1 MEPRVKNLL
10 LNDTQNGEPNAYTQ
24 ALINQTQTTSSAG
37 QLPAIRTLSGADN
50 PNTTET
56 SHADIPSLSGI
67 EWRQTSRTGS
77 PPSTVDASKQEAPA
91 NGTERQTHQIQ
102 RPAKSAVPLEQVLN
116 NSSPQ
121 VRKEYNILSFD
132 PEPRKKRRLD
142 TGGTRELPKPSV
154 SGKRASKRQHLQ
166 PLLPP
171 LLPPL
176 HEPPPDARIVPSIST
191 EFRGHKPDVPPS
203 ESKSATTI
211 PERSATLS
219 SHNKVDPSL
228 SASLVQE
235 NENISQRK
243 VDHNEPKKRK
253 KNKRWSEEETRDL
266 LQGVARFGIGSWKKI
281 LLHPDYKFNNRTAV
295 DLKDR

>member
-10 LNDTQNGEPNAYTQ
+10 LNDTQNGERNDYTQ
-24 ALINQTQTTSSAG
+24 VLTNKTQTTPSG
-37 QLPAIRTLSGADN
+37 THLPAIRTLPGADN
-50 PNTTET
+50 LNTAEA
-56 SHADIPSLSGI
+56 SHADISNLLNT
-67 EWRQTSRTGS
+67 EWRQANHSGS
-77 PPSTVDASKQEAPA
+77 PPSTLDTSKQEAPA
-91 NGTERQTHQIQ
+91 NRTGQIQ

-121 VRKEYNILSFD
+121 EQKEHNILSFD
-132 PEPRKKRRLD
+132 SEPRKKRRLD

-154 SGKRASKRQHLQ
+154 SGKRVSKRQHVQ

-176 HEPPPDARIVPSIST
+176 HEPPPDARIVPSIIT
-191 EFRGHKPDVPPS
+191 EFRAHKADVPPA
-203 ESKSATTI
+203 ESKSSATTI
-211 PERSATLS
+211 PDRATTLPSSNKIESSSSA
-219 SHNKVDPSL
+219 P
-228 SASLVQE
+228 LVQE
-235 NENISQRK
+235 SENVPQRK
-243 VDHNEPKKRK
+243 ADHSEPKKRK